1 MNQITFIILTSSTF
15 LLCIYIYKSNQAD
28 RLIIERTE
36 SLPEIIDL
44 VISGLQAGM
53 SISETLANLGK
64 VGPKCVKQ
72 IFIEFELNLRK
83 SGNIQFE
90 INKLKEEFKDSLAD
104 QLFETLIYANK
115 FGGRNAIKILHE
127 LAEFVSE
134 DLSLRWEISARFGW
148 VKNSAVLAAVAP
160 WLLYLILRTQESAK
174 IAYSQ
179 PIGQIFMIVGF
190 FCTVIAYFWMQKIAQ
205 LPRAKRVFT
214 NTHNLEIPI

>member
-1 MNQITFIILTSSTF
+1 MNQITILILSSSAF
-15 LLCIYIYKSNQAD
+15 LLYIFIYKTNKANK
-28 RLIIERTE
+28 LIIERTE
-36 SLPEIIDL
+36 ALPEIIDL

-72 IFIEFELNLRK
+72 IFLDFESNLRTT
-83 SGNIQFE
+83 GNFLFE
-90 INKLKEEFKDSLAD
+90 INRLKDEFNDSLAD

-127 LAEFVSE
+127 LAEFVSN
-134 DLSLRWEISARFGW
+134 DLTLRWEISARFGW
-148 VKNSAVLAAVAP
+148 VKNSAALAAAAP

-179 PIGQIFMIVGF
+179 PIGQLFMIIGF
-190 FCTVIAYFWMQKIAQ
+190 ACTVIAYFWMQKIAQ

-214 NTHNLEIPI
+214 KTQDLDLLP

>member
-1 MNQITFIILTSSTF
+1 
-15 LLCIYIYKSNQAD
+15 
-28 RLIIERTE
+28 
-36 SLPEIIDL
+36 

-72 IFIEFELNLRK
+72 IFLDFESNLRTT
-83 SGNIQFE
+83 GNFLFE
-90 INKLKEEFKDSLAD
+90 INRLKDEFNDSLAD

-127 LAEFVSE
+127 LAEFVSN

-148 VKNSAVLAAVAP
+148 VKNSAALAAAAP

-179 PIGQIFMIVGF
+179 PIGQLFMIIGF
-190 FCTVIAYFWMQKIAQ
+190 ACTVIAYFWMQKIAQ

-214 NTHNLEIPI
+214 KTQDLGVVG

>member
-1 MNQITFIILTSSTF
+1 MNHLTILILTSTA
-15 LLCIYIYKSNQAD
+15 LLLTSFIYKSNKANK
-28 RLIIERTE
+28 LIIEKTE
-36 SLPEIIDL
+36 ALPEIIDL

-72 IFIEFELNLRK
+72 IFIEFELDLRK
-83 SGNIQFE
+83 SGNFQFE
-90 INKLKEEFKDSLAD
+90 INKLKDKFEDSLAD

-115 FGGRNAIKILHE
+115 FGGSNAIKILHE
-127 LAEFVSE
+127 LAVFVSE

-148 VKNSAVLAAVAP
+148 VKNSAALAAAAP

-174 IAYSQ
+174 IAYNQ
-179 PIGQIFMIVGF
+179 PIGQMFMIVGF
-190 FCTVIAYFWMQKIAQ
+190 ACTVIAYFWMQKIAE

-214 NTHNLEIPI
+214 KTQDFGLLI